1 MAKVSAR
8 SEALVMR
15 VGRGQYGPL
24 LTSLLV
30 LCLAAPALT
39 GGTAKGALLDA
50 AMSCIVLTGL
60 YAAAP
65 RRRSILIGFALAGV
79 TLSTHRLVTVFHYEP
94 LHALHYAL
102 ILAVLAYTAR
112 TILWA
117 VIRDSQ
123 VTIETIK
130 GAVCVYLLIGLAW
143 VYVFAS
149 IDMAYPG
156 SLRIAMSP
164 ESTVRAH
171 VLVRQE
177 LHRLLYFSFCT
188 LTTLGYGDIVPLR
201 GVAQTACYLEAIV
214 GQIFLTVLVA
224 RLVGMHISQPAM
236 APGPGS
242 VADDPDKGG
251 GLAP

>member
-1 MAKVSAR
+1 MARAFAK
-8 SEALVMR
+8 SEALFLH

-30 LCLAAPALT
+30 LCLAAPLLE
-39 GGTAKGALLDA
+39 GGTLKGALLDA
-50 AMSCIVLTGL
+50 VMCVIVLTGL
-60 YAAAP
+60 YAADP
-65 RRRSILIGFALAGV
+65 RRRSLVIGFALASL
-79 TLSTHRLVTVFHYEP
+79 TLATHRLVTVYHYEP
-94 LHALHYAL
+94 LHALHYFL
-102 ILAVLAYTAR
+102 ILIVLAYTAR

-130 GAVCVYLLIGLAW
+130 GALCVYLLIGLAW
-143 VYVFAS
+143 VYVFAA

-156 SLRIAMSP
+156 SLKIPTSA
-164 ESTVRAH
+164 ESAERAH
-171 VLVRQE
+171 LLVRQD

-201 GVAQTACYLEAIV
+201 GVAQTACYLEAIL

-224 RLVGMHISQPAM
+224 RLVGMHISKPPPVP
-236 APGPGS
+236 APGPEEP
-242 VADDPDKGG
+242 AEE
-251 GLAP
+251 